1 MECYLIKK
9 RYRNKNELEKHY
21 QEAKLFF
28 VFKNYKFKGCPKK
41 QITIL
46 EITMLFPSSK
56 LIILTNKNR
65 LIRTIKEKH
74 YTSSLKYMTFSQ
86 FDTLL
91 NSRKKD
97 MDIVELKRIKIS
109 IKEEEVSNIFKELFV
124 KSKLVIDKNNK
135 EINITDLPEYYYE
148 QIKEETKYFSFRW
161 IMKNY
166 EKQFAVDSFDIR
178 FI

>member
-9 RYRNKNELEKHY
+9 KYRNKDELEKHY

-28 VFKNYKFKGCPKK
+28 VFKNYKLKGCQKK

-65 LIRTIKEKH
+65 LIRIIREKY
-74 YTSSLKYMTFSQ
+74 YTSSIKFMTFSQ
-86 FDTLL
+86 FDTFL
-91 NSRKKD
+91 NSRSRNI
-97 MDIVELKRIKIS
+97 DIIELKKMKICM
-109 IKEEEVSNIFKELFV
+109 KEEEVSTIFEEIFV
-124 KSKLVIDKNNK
+124 KSKLKIDKNNK
-135 EINITDLPEYYYE
+135 EINITELPEYYYE
-148 QIKEETKYFSFRW
+148 EIKKENKYFSFRW
-161 IMKNY
+161 VMKNC
-166 EKQFAVDSFDIR
+166 EEQFAVDSFDIN